1 MGDGRFYPPL
11 SPISTGIR
19 GRCPRCGSGQL
30 FDGYLKTAERCS
42 ACGLDYGFCDSGD
55 GPAVFIILIVGGIVV
70 PLAMIVELNAHPSY
84 WVHVLLWLP
93 LALVLSLGLLRPAK
107 GILLCQQFQT
117 KAHEGRHC
125 DEGAGNPDP

>member
-1 MGDGRFYPPL
+1 MGDDRFYPPL

-19 GRCPRCGSGQL
+19 GRCPRCGSGKL
-30 FDGYLKTAERCS
+30 FNGYLKTADCCS

-70 PLAMIVELNAHPSY
+70 PLAMIVELNFHPSY
-84 WVHVLLWLP
+84 WVHVILWLP

-107 GILLCQQFQT
+107 GILLCQQFRT

-125 DEGAGNPDP
+125 GE